1 MQLSRMKSFAKIVI
15 LTVKLFI
22 LDVSRDPGYV
32 SAIDLFNFIWWIEYA
47 GIFKP
52 VRHSK
57 TEFNFPN
64 WERFCRNESKKQGRW
79 EQCYHLPGVGYF
91 Y

>member
-32 SAIDLFNFIWWIEYA
+32 SAIDLFNFI
-47 GIFKP
+47 
-52 VRHSK
+52 
-57 TEFNFPN
+57 
-64 WERFCRNESKKQGRW
+64 
-79 EQCYHLPGVGYF
+79 
-91 Y
+91 